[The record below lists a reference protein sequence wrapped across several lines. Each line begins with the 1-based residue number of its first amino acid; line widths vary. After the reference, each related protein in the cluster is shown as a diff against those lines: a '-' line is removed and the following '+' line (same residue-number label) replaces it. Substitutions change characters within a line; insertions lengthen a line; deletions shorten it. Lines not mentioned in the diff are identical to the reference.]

1 MAIFEQ
7 VDPMPNHIVDTL
19 IAERSGRFGSHPALW
34 AATKVVLYPLLKYR
48 QAVGLTDQIRAMDAQ
63 DIFEF
68 TRDLLKL
75 NVDISGSEN
84 IPKKGRFILATNH
97 PTLADMFPI
106 YDALRSVRPDFTLIA
121 TKDAVRVAQNLL
133 DLLIPVDVDAAAQ
146 DRHTSR
152 QVLRR
157 VMKTFKDERALI
169 IFPSGGLARLR
180 NGQLREQQ
188 WHPTPINLARKFDA
202 PILPLHISGK
212 NSWLYYFFGKISREL
227 RDMTVFYEILNKER
241 ATYRLTF
248 GPLINPGDIPSES
261 LPAIS
266 KLQSYVEDDL
276 PSLRRSH
283 QFPQALPA
291 KRSTLF

>member
-1 MAIFEQ
+1 
-7 VDPMPNHIVDTL
+7 MPNHIVDTM
-19 IAERSGRFGSHPALW
+19 IEERSGRFGANPMVW
-34 AATKVVLYPLLKYR
+34 GATKLVLYPLLKYR
-48 QAVGLTDQIRAMDAQ
+48 QAVRLADHIRHMDAK

-68 TRDLLKL
+68 TRDLLDL
-75 NVDISGSEN
+75 NVEVDGAEN
-84 IPKKGRFILATNH
+84 IPKDGRFILAPNH

-146 DRHTSR
+146 DRRTSR

-157 VMKTFKDERALI
+157 VMRTFQEERALI

-180 NGQLREQQ
+180 DGKLREQP
-188 WHPTPINLARKFDA
+188 WFPTPINLSRKFDA

-212 NSWLYYFFGKISREL
+212 NSWLYYMFGKISREL

-241 ATYRLTF
+241 ATYKLTF
-248 GPLINPGDIPSES
+248 GPLIDPGAIPKE
-261 LPAIS
+261 PHTAIS
-266 KLQSYVEDDL
+266 QLQSYVEDEL
-276 PSLRRSH
+276 PSLYQSRPSNS
-283 QFPQALPA
+283 ALVSP
-291 KRSTLF
+291 F